1 MSGPVAGSISSAGN
15 QKSFSDL
22 QTKFGGSNPI
32 SLGEYSTLIDK
43 DSTDQIDIDDYAG
56 VSGVIMGSTPNPGNS
71 SFSGIGSSS
80 GTALG
85 GVAIGFAYQPGESRV
100 RFRHDNFTN
109 TSAVSYNHNN
119 IPLTFVHEPANIQI
133 QLTFVTVTSGTGTF
147 TTGSGA
153 TSGNFVTIANQSTA
167 SDSGTFTS
175 FIWSAQKTSSQGFG
189 TASSDTGAL
198 SGTALTMVLRAI
210 DANGDVIAT
219 QTSSQDLSKSIFASA
234 TRSGFGGGGFGG
246 GGGFPP

>member
-56 VSGVIMGSTPNPGNS
+56 VSGVIMGTTPNPGNT
-71 SFSGIGSSS
+71 SFTGIGSSS

-109 TSAVSYNHNN
+109 SSAVSYNHTN
-119 IPLTFVHEPANIQI
+119 IPLTFVHEPEDIQI
-133 QLTFVTVTSGTGTF
+133 QLTFNTVTSGTGTF

-175 FIWSAQKTSSQGFG
+175 FVWSAQKSSSQGFG
-189 TASSDTGAL
+189 VAASDTGGL
-198 SGTALTMVLRAI
+198 FSGTALTMVLRAI

-219 QTSSQDLSKSIFASA
+219 QTSSQDLTKGLYASA
-234 TRSGFGGGGFGG
+234 TRTGFGGGGG

>member
-32 SLGEYSTLIDK
+32 SMGEYSALIDK
-43 DSTDQIDIDDYAG
+43 NSTDQIDIDDYAG
-56 VSGVIMGSTPNPGNS
+56 VSGVIMGTTPNPGNS

-100 RFRHDNFTN
+100 RWRHDNFSN
-109 TSAVSYNHNN
+109 TSSVSYNHTN
-119 IPLTFVHEPANIQI
+119 IPLTFVHEPEDIQV
-133 QLTFVTVTSGTGTF
+133 QLTFNTVTSGTGTF
-147 TTGSGA
+147 VTGSGA

-175 FIWSAQKTSSQGFG
+175 FTWSAQKTSSQGFG
-189 TASSDTGAL
+189 TAQSDTGAL
-198 SGTALTMVLRAI
+198 FSGTALTIVLRAI

-219 QTSSQDLSKSIFASA
+219 QTSSQDITKAIYAAA
-234 TRSGFGGGGFGG
+234 TRSGFGGGGG

>member
-32 SLGEYSTLIDK
+32 TMGEYGALISK
-43 DSTDQIDIDDYAG
+43 GSTDTVDMDDFAG
-56 VSGVIMGSTPNPGNS
+56 VSGVIMGTTPNPGNT

-85 GVAIGFAYQPGESRV
+85 GVAIGFAYQPGENRV

-109 TSAVSYNHNN
+109 SSAVNYNHTN
-119 IPLTFVHEPANIQI
+119 IPLTFVHEPANIQVG
-133 QLTFVTVTSGTGTF
+133 LTYVTVTTGTGTF
-147 TTGSGA
+147 TTGSGHN
-153 TSGNFVTIANQSTA
+153 SGTFVTIANQSTA
-167 SDSGTFTS
+167 SDSGSFTT
-175 FIWSAQKTSSQGFG
+175 FIWSAQKSSSQGFG
-189 TASSDTGAL
+189 VAQSDTGAL
-198 SGTALTMVLRAI
+198 FSGTALTIVLRAI

-219 QTSSQDLSKSIFASA
+219 QTSSQDLTKPIFASA
-234 TRSGFGGGGFGG
+234 TRSGFGGPGG

>member
-32 SLGEYSTLIDK
+32 SMGEYSALISK
-43 DSTDQIDIDDYAG
+43 NSTDEIEIDDYAG
-56 VSGVIMGSTPNPGNS
+56 VSGVIMGTTPNPGNT
-71 SFSGIGSSS
+71 SFSGIGASS

-100 RFRHDNFTN
+100 RWRHDNFSN
-109 TSAVSYNHNN
+109 SSAVNYNHTN
-119 IPLTFVHEPANIQI
+119 IPLTFVHEPEDIQV
-133 QLTFVTVTSGTGTF
+133 QLTFNTVTSGTGTF

-153 TSGNFVTIANQSTA
+153 TSGNFVTIANQSTS
-167 SDSGTFTS
+167 SDNGTFTT
-175 FIWSAQKTSSQGFG
+175 FVWSAQKSSSQGFG
-189 TASSDTGAL
+189 SAQSDTGAL
-198 SGTALTMVLRAI
+198 QGTALTIVLRAI

-219 QTSSQDLSKSIFASA
+219 QTSSQDITKALFASA
-234 TRSGFGGGGFGG
+234 TRSGFGGGGGG
-246 GGGFPP
+246 GGGPF

>member
-1 MSGPVAGSISSAGN
+1 MSGPVAGSISAATN

-32 SLGEYSTLIDK
+32 TMSEYSALVSK
-43 DSTDQIDIDDYAG
+43 GSTDEINMDDFAG

-85 GVAIGFAYQPGESRV
+85 GVAIGFAYQPGENRV
-100 RFRHDNFTN
+100 RWRHDNFTN
-109 TSAVSYNHNN
+109 TSSVSYNHTN
-119 IPLTFVHEPANIQI
+119 IPLTFVHEPEDIQV

-175 FIWSAQKTSSQGFG
+175 FVWSAQKTSSQGFG
-189 TASSDTGAL
+189 TAQSDTGAL
-198 SGTALTMVLRAI
+198 QGTALTIVLRAI

-219 QTSSQDLSKSIFASA
+219 QTSSQDITKGLFASA